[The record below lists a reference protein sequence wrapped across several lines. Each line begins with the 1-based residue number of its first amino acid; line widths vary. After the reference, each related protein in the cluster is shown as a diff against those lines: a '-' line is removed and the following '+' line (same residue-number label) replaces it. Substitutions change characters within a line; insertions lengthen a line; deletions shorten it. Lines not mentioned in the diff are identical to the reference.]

1 MRHPALN
8 LLALDT
14 STDWCSAA
22 LWLAGR
28 VLFRETHAGQR
39 HSELILPMIDG
50 LLAEACLEL
59 SALDGVAFGAGP
71 GSFTGIRI
79 ACGVAQGLAFGAG
92 LRVAAVGTLDC
103 LAEASGAARVIACLD
118 ARIGD
123 VYLAAS
129 MREGEVLRSVVAP
142 CVCRPEQAPA
152 VAGAGWVG
160 CGSGFAAYGEAL
172 RQRYGASL
180 GEVHPGIVPHAREV
194 AALGARAFARG
205 EGVDPAQ
212 AAPLYVRDKVALSV
226 AERAQRRGASAGRGS

>member
-1 MRHPALN
+1 LN

-22 LWLAGR
+22 LWLDGR
-28 VLFRETHAGQR
+28 VLCRDVQAGQR

-50 LLAEACLEL
+50 LLAEACVDL
-59 SALDGVAFGAGP
+59 SGLDGVAFGAGP

-92 LRVAAVGTLDC
+92 LPVVAVGTLDC
-103 LAEASGAARVIACLD
+103 LAEASGAQRVIACLD

-129 MREGEVLRSVVAP
+129 VRAGEGWRSVVAP

-152 VAGAGWVG
+152 VEGAGWVG
-160 CGSGFAAYGEAL
+160 CGSGFALYGAVL
-172 RQRYGASL
+172 RRHYGASL
-180 GEVHPGIVPHAREV
+180 AEVRPDIAPHAREV
-194 AALGARAFARG
+194 ALLGARALERG
-205 EGVDPAQ
+205 EGVGPDR
-212 AAPLYVRDKVALSV
+212 AALLYVRDKVALTV
-226 AERAQRRGASAGRGS
+226 AERAQRRDAPAGRGR

>member
-1 MRHPALN
+1 LN

-22 LWLAGR
+22 LWVDGRMLCRDVQAG
-28 VLFRETHAGQR
+28 HR
-39 HSELILPMIDG
+39 HSELILTMIDG
-50 LLAEACLEL
+50 LLAEACVDL

-79 ACGVAQGLAFGAG
+79 ACGVAQGLAFGAN
-92 LRVAAVGTLDC
+92 LPVVAVGTLDC
-103 LAEASGAARVIACLD
+103 LAEASGAERVIACVD

-129 MREGEVLRSVVAP
+129 MRAGDAWHSVVAP

-152 VAGAGWVG
+152 VEGAGWLG
-160 CGSGFAAYGEAL
+160 CGSGFAAYGEGL
-172 RQRYGASL
+172 RRRYRDNL
-180 GEVHPGIVPHAREV
+180 GEVRPDIVPHAREV
-194 AALGARAFARG
+194 ATLGARALARG
-205 EGVDPAQ
+205 AAVSPDQ

-226 AERAQRRGASAGRGS
+226 AERAQRRDATTGRDR